1 MSDVT
6 MQIISLR
13 LSFFFCSVQILGVS
27 MLEGSQN
34 RDSVVQFYD
43 FTIQTD
49 SYDSMTLVSKI

>member
-1 MSDVT
+1 
-6 MQIISLR
+6 
-13 LSFFFCSVQILGVS
+13 